1 MALRLAN
8 HFTPSP
14 RRREDGKS
22 FALFAES
29 FANLAVK
36 AFKVFNRKE
45 RKERKETE
53 VAAFFDSRP
62 SRYPST
68 LLINERTPSSG

>member
-14 RRREDGKS
+14 RKREDGKS

-29 FANLAVK
+29 FANLAIKV
-36 AFKVFNRKE
+36 FKVLTAKNAKSARAQRNRAGCVF
-45 RKERKETE
+45 RFPLLPLS
-53 VAAFFDSRP
+53 VNAADQ
-62 SRYPST
+62 
-68 LLINERTPSSG
+68 